1 MWLSATVLLSN
12 QRRAARVAR
21 GFPTANHQ
29 VPRKMSQHSQFALLG
44 TRRFLPFFVTQLL
57 GAFNDNIFKQSLIL
71 AILYKLAISGDK
83 SIFTN
88 LCALL
93 FILPFFLFSALGG
106 QFGEKFAKD
115 ALIRAIK
122 LAEVAIMAVGALGF
136 FFDSLPLLFL
146 ALFAMGTHSALFGP
160 VKYSILP
167 QVLREDELVGGN
179 ALVEMGT
186 FLAILAGTISAGV
199 MMSAERYEPV
209 VACAIVLTACLGYLA
224 SRNIPRAAAALPEL
238 ALDWNIFRQSWR
250 IMRLGLGQRPSVS
263 RSLVGNSW
271 FWFLGAVYLTQ
282 IPAYSKELLHGDESV
297 VTLILT
303 VFSVGIALGS
313 MLCERLS
320 GGKVEIGLVPFG
332 SIGLTLFGLLLWWH
346 SGGFPQGA
354 APHDW
359 LALLGHGQAWLI
371 LGDILGIG
379 LFGGF
384 YIVPLYAL
392 IQARTAENERAR
404 VIAANNIL
412 NALFMVVSAIASIL
426 FLSVAGLSIPELFL
440 VVSLMNV
447 AVNSYI
453 FKIVPEFTMRFLV
466 WLLGHSL
473 YRVEHK
479 GLEAIPEEGP
489 AVLVCNHVSFVD
501 ALLIGGAVRRPV
513 RFVMYYKIYQLPVLN
528 FIFRTAGTV
537 PIAARHE
544 DLLVYDAAFKRIA
557 EYLKNGEVVCIF
569 PEGKLTG
576 DGELN
581 EFRGGIER
589 ILEENPV
596 PVIPMALQ
604 GLWGSFFSRDPAK
617 GFFRRFWSRIRL
629 VAGAPLS
636 PDLADRQT
644 LQLQVAELRG
654 DAR

>member
-1 MWLSATVLLSN
+1 
-12 QRRAARVAR
+12 
-21 GFPTANHQ
+21 
-29 VPRKMSQHSQFALLG
+29 MSQHSQFTLLG

-83 SIFTN
+83 SLFTN

-136 FFDSLPLLFL
+136 YLDSLPLLFL

-186 FLAILAGTISAGV
+186 FLAILAGTISAGI

-209 VACAIVLTACLGYLA
+209 VACAIVLTASLGYLA
-224 SRNIPRAAAALPEL
+224 SRGIPRAAAALPEL
-238 ALDWNIFRQSWR
+238 RLDWNIFRQSWQ
-250 IMRLGLGQRPSVS
+250 ILRLGLGQRPSVS

-346 SGGFPQGA
+346 SGAFPQGA
-354 APHDW
+354 VPHDW

-371 LGDILGIG
+371 LADILGIG

-392 IQARTAENERAR
+392 IQARTAEHERAR

-412 NALFMVVSAIASIL
+412 NALFMVVSAIVSIL
-426 FLSVAGLSIPELFL
+426 LLSVAGLAIPELFL
-440 VVSLMNV
+440 VVSLMNI

-453 FKIVPEFTMRFLV
+453 FKIVPEFSMRFLV
-466 WLLGHSL
+466 WLLGHSM

-479 GLEAIPEEGP
+479 GLDAIPEEGA

-544 DLLVYDAAFKRIA
+544 DLLVYDAAFKKIA
-557 EYLKNGEVVCIF
+557 EYLRNGELVCIF

-581 EFRGGIER
+581 EFKSGIER

-617 GFFRRFWSRIRL
+617 GVFRRFWSRVRL

-636 PDLADRQT
+636 PDLADRQA

>member
-1 MWLSATVLLSN
+1 MTE
-12 QRRAARVAR
+12 
-21 GFPTANHQ
+21 
-29 VPRKMSQHSQFALLG
+29 HSQFALLG
-44 TRRFLPFFVTQLL
+44 KKRFLPFFITQLL

-71 AILYKLAISGDK
+71 AILFKISSGADK
-83 SIFTN
+83 ALLIN

-115 ALIRAIK
+115 SLIRKIK
-122 LAEVAIMAVGALGF
+122 FAEIVIMLLGAVGVLLGN
-136 FFDSLPLLFL
+136 LPMML
-146 ALFAMGTHSALFGP
+146 AVLFAMGTQSALFGP

-167 QVLREDELVGGN
+167 QHLEEQELVGGN

-186 FLAILAGTISAGV
+186 FLAILAGTIGAGIIMASSGYAHIV
-199 MMSAERYEPV
+199 AACV
-209 VACAIVLTACLGYLA
+209 VLVAVFGYLA
-224 SRNIPRAAAALPEL
+224 SRGIPAASAAMPQLK
-238 ALDWNIFRQSWR
+238 LDWNILRQSWL
-250 IMRLGLGQRPSVS
+250 IMKLGLGQRPAVS

-282 IPAYSKELLHGDESV
+282 IPAYAKEWLYGDESV

-313 MLCERLS
+313 MLCERMS
-320 GGKVEIGLVPFG
+320 GHKVEIGLVPFG
-332 SIGLTLFGLLLWWH
+332 SIGLTLFGILLWWF
-346 SGGFPQGA
+346 SGGFPEA
-354 APHDW
+354 AEAHDW
-359 LALLGHGQAWLI
+359 LAVLSIGQAWWI
-371 LGDILGIG
+371 LGSILGIG

-392 IQARTAENERAR
+392 IQSRTVEHERAR

-412 NALFMVVSAIASIL
+412 NALFMVISAIVSIL
-426 FLSVAGLSIPELFL
+426 FLSVAELSIPQLFL
-440 VVSLMNV
+440 TISLMNI

-453 FKIVPEFTMRFLV
+453 FKIVPEFSMRFMI
-466 WLLGHSL
+466 WLLSHSM

-479 GLEAIPEEGP
+479 GLEAIPEEGA

-513 RFVMYYKIYQLPVLN
+513 RFVMYYKIYNLPVLN

-537 PIAARHE
+537 PIAGRNE
-544 DLLVYDAAFKRIA
+544 DLLIYDAAFKKIA
-557 EYLKNGEVVCIF
+557 EYLRNGEVVCIF
-569 PEGKLTG
+569 PEGKLTT

-581 EFRGGIER
+581 EFKNGIER
-589 ILEENPV
+589 IVEANPV

-604 GLWGSFFSRDPAK
+604 GLWGSFFSRDPHK
-617 GFFRRFWSRIRL
+617 GLFKRLWSRITL
-629 VAGAPLS
+629 VAGTPVAAELVKRE
-636 PDLADRQT
+636 L
-644 LQLQVAELRG
+644 LQAQVAELRG
-654 DAR
+654 ERR